1 MNWITLKNEE
11 ELKTL
16 VEKSFTK
23 PQLIFKHSTRCSV
36 SSTIKTR
43 LEKSVVPASIDFY
56 YLDLIAYRTL
66 SNKIAEQFHVYHES
80 PQVLLIKNGD
90 CVFDESHLAVYME
103 DIVEQIAS

>member
-1 MNWITLKNEE
+1 MNWITLKTEE
-11 ELKTL
+11 ELKML
-16 VEKSFTK
+16 VAKSFTK

-56 YLDLIAYRTL
+56 YLDLIAFRSL
-66 SNKIAEQFHVYHES
+66 SNRIAEQFHVYHES
-80 PQVLLIKNGD
+80 PQVLLIKNGE

-103 DIVEQIAS
+103 DIIQQLV

>member
-1 MNWITLKNEE
+1 MNWITLKTEE
-11 ELKTL
+11 ELKML

-56 YLDLIAYRTL
+56 YLDLIAFRSL
-66 SNKIAEQFHVYHES
+66 SSKIAEQFHVHHES
-80 PQVLLIKNGD
+80 PQVLLIKNGE
-90 CVFDESHLAVYME
+90 CIFDESHLAVYME
-103 DIVEQIAS
+103 DIIQQLV